1 MNRIKQLLLFVF
13 LIIGRQSFACESK
26 NVAFLKIDAKEYAN
40 KTLRINTPYFTDSI
54 LLNGD
59 GIGSKKFNIPNHV
72 FAFLTISKNDTTFS
86 KIILIGNGYDL
97 KVKVIGDKA
106 EFSGKGKES
115 NDVITACDSYSEKT
129 FSEINTFIDKTN
141 SIDSI
146 IDYFNNKDVE
156 FDRFY
161 NDLIHGVSL
170 NKSEESLIKNN
181 FIARNFSK
189 KQDFE
194 TTYFTFEEADSI
206 KIDQK
211 FGFTNSKLFTDSA
224 LIKSGSGDLMNF
236 LSWNF
241 DFRLKHDLNFQLL
254 GQKKY
259 PLAVDSLISS
269 DKTYGWRI
277 KEYLYYHNIS
287 SSIYHFGVTNEV
299 EILLSKLKGN
309 YPDSRYLRAINKLVD
324 KYDQLAVGKVAPDFT
339 MENREGATAKLSDWK
354 GKVVFIDVW
363 ATWCAPCLKK
373 MPTIL
378 KYQEEFENIHFVFL
392 SIDNDKNRWNSFLSD
407 HAEYHKSYIAGKS
420 NFESLYRISSIP
432 RYILID
438 TNGTIINAFTPND
451 EAIIHD
457 TLLKYSK

>member
-1 MNRIKQLLLFVF
+1 MILTRHVV
-13 LIIGRQSFACESK
+13 ACEGK
-26 NVAFLKIDAKEYAN
+26 NSALITINAKEYSN
-40 KTLRINTPYFTDSI
+40 QTLKINTPYFTDSI
-54 LLNGD
+54 VLDDN
-59 GIGSKKFNIPNHV
+59 GIGRKKFNVPNHV
-72 FAFLTISKNDTTFS
+72 FAFLTISKNSATFS
-86 KIILIGNGYDL
+86 KIILLANGYDL
-97 KVKVIGDKA
+97 KLKIDGNMV
-106 EFSGKGKES
+106 EFSGKGKEP
-115 NDVITACDSYSEKT
+115 NNVLLACDSYSEKT
-129 FSEINTFIDKTN
+129 FAEINTFIDKTN

-146 IDYFNNKDVE
+146 IDYFNNEDVE
-156 FDRFY
+156 FDKFY

-170 NKSEESLIKNN
+170 NKGEETLIKNN

-206 KIDQK
+206 NIDQK
-211 FGFTNSKLFTDSA
+211 FGFTNSKLFTDSV

-241 DFRLKHDLNFQLL
+241 DFRLKHDLNFLTL
-254 GQKKY
+254 GQKRY
-259 PLAVDSLISS
+259 PLAVDSLISN

-299 EILLSKLKGN
+299 EILLKKLKEN
-309 YPDSRYLRAINKLVD
+309 YPDSRYLRALNKLTE

-339 MENREGATAKLSDWK
+339 LETHEGGIAKLSDWK
-354 GKVVFIDVW
+354 GKVVFVDVW

-378 KYQEEFENIHFVFL
+378 KYQEEFKDIQFVFL
-392 SIDNDKNRWNSFLSD
+392 SIDNDKNRWNSFLSE
-407 HAEYHKSYIAGKS
+407 HLEYSKSYIAGKS

-438 TNGTIINAFTPND
+438 SNGTIINAFTPND
-451 EAIIHD
+451 ETIIHD
-457 TLLKYSK
+457 TLLKFSK